1 MSMLKLMYFMIALTI
16 SKIIKN
22 KEKIIYRLII
32 TEVMPLLNIRPK
44 IDKELIKKVYKYLNI
59 ISQL

>member
-1 MSMLKLMYFMIALTI
+1 MLKLMYFMIALTI

-32 TEVMPLLNIRPK
+32 TEVMPLLNIRLK